1 MLSFLIVGIPA
12 LTYRSHKCTNGGSWS
27 GKNIHMK
34 YICKLVLAV
43 TACVFSSQSL
53 AFWKMSADEVS
64 TLFSG
69 NTVEGERRDGGVP
82 GIDAPNKVE
91 DFATAF
97 IAYFDNDGTVKKKT
111 SNKPK
116 LGKWSVTDDGELCVK
131 WKGKKEKCAPVHKEG
146 KVYKRVI
153 ERRSGF
159 ILFELRYI
167 RFTPGNEYG
176 L

>member
-1 MLSFLIVGIPA
+1 
-12 LTYRSHKCTNGGSWS
+12 
-27 GKNIHMK
+27 MK
-34 YICKLVLAV
+34 YIFKLALIVI
-43 TACVFSSQSL
+43 ACVFGNQLL
-53 AFWKMSADEVS
+53 AFGGMSADEVS

-82 GIDAPNKVE
+82 GIDAPNKIE
-91 DFATAF
+91 DHATAF
-97 IAYFDNDGTVKKKT
+97 IAYFENDGTVKMKT
-111 SNKPK
+111 GSKPK
-116 LGKWSVTDDGELCVK
+116 LGKWRVTDDSELCIK

-159 ILFELRYI
+159 VLFELRYI

>member
-1 MLSFLIVGIPA
+1 
-12 LTYRSHKCTNGGSWS
+12 
-27 GKNIHMK
+27 MK

-53 AFWKMSADEVS
+53 AFGKITADEVS
-64 TLFSG
+64 ALFSG
-69 NTVEGERRDGGVP
+69 NTVEGERRDGGMP
-82 GIDAPNKVE
+82 GVDAPNRVE
-91 DFATAF
+91 DYAIAF

-131 WKGKKEKCAPVHKEG
+131 WKGKKEKCAPVRKEG

-153 ERRSGF
+153 ERRSGLV
-159 ILFELRYI
+159 LFFLNSDI
-167 RFTPGNEYG
+167 FVS
-176 L
+176 LQVMSMACK

>member
-1 MLSFLIVGIPA
+1 
-12 LTYRSHKCTNGGSWS
+12 
-27 GKNIHMK
+27 MK
-34 YICKLVLAV
+34 YTFKLVLIV

-53 AFWKMSADEVS
+53 AFGKMSADEVS
-64 TLFSG
+64 ALFSG

-91 DFATAF
+91 DYATAF
-97 IAYFDNDGTVKKKT
+97 IAYFDSNGTVKKKAG
-111 SNKPK
+111 SKPK
-116 LGKWSVTDDGELCVK
+116 PGKWSVTDDGELCVK
-131 WKGKKEKCAPVHKEG
+131 WKGKKEKCAPVHREG

-159 ILFELRYI
+159 VLFELRYI

>member
-1 MLSFLIVGIPA
+1 MRDIL
-12 LTYRSHKCTNGGSWS
+12 
-27 GKNIHMK
+27 
-34 YICKLVLAV
+34 KLVLIV
-43 TACVFSSQSL
+43 TACVLSSQSL

-64 TLFSG
+64 VLFSG

-82 GIDAPNKVE
+82 GIDAPNKIA
-91 DFATAF
+91 DYATAF
-97 IAYFDNDGTVKKKT
+97 IAYFENNGTVKKKT
-111 SNKPK
+111 GSKPK
-116 LGKWSVTDDGELCVK
+116 LGKWRVTDDGELCIK

-159 ILFELRYI
+159 VLFELRYS